1 MRLRTVTAGPALT
14 VFAAA
19 ALTLSALPA
28 AASSGVR
35 TSGSSAPAAGAA
47 LAAPPTVS
55 VTNVNGHLQQL
66 QSFATGN
73 GGNRTTGTA
82 GHTATTT
89 YLQQKLQAAGF
100 TVTVQTCTTCSG
112 SAKNIIA
119 DWPGGDTA
127 NTYMFGA
134 HSDSVSAGPGIND
147 DGSGTATLL
156 EAALQLAANHPA
168 MTNHLRFGWWAGEE
182 QGLIGS
188 KFYVNS
194 LSSAQRSA
202 IKAYG
207 TFDMVASPNGGYFVT
222 GTDPIAVKLRE
233 YFTSINVPTETSTE
247 CCSDDGS
254 FRNAGIPSSINSTG
268 ASFTKTSA
276 QVAKWGGTA
285 GQAYDSCYHKACD
298 SYPSNINTTSLGRWA
313 NAQEYALWTLT
324 TGTSTAN
331 DFSLSLSS
339 SAGAVNPGS
348 SATATVNTATT
359 AGSAQTVTLTSSG
372 APAGVSVSFSPA
384 SVTSGG
390 SSTMTV
396 ATTTA
401 AAPGSYTI
409 TVTGTGS
416 AVHTASYTL
425 TVNGTGGCAGA
436 GQKLGNPGFES
447 GTTPWTAST
456 GVIGANTGE
465 GAPRTGTRDA
475 WLDGYGSTH
484 TDTLSQSVTLPAGC
498 GSYTFSFYL
507 KISTAETTTSSQY
520 DKLTVQAGTT
530 TLQVFSNLNAGAYT
544 LHSYNLAAFDGQ
556 TVTLRFTGTEDSSL
570 KTSFVIDDTALTV
583 S

>member
-1 MRLRTVTAGPALT
+1 M
-14 VFAAA
+14 VFG
-19 ALTLSALPA
+19 ALPA
-28 AASSGVR
+28 AASAAVR
-35 TSGSSAPAAGAA
+35 SAGSTVAAGASR
-47 LAAPPTVS
+47 LAAPPAVD
-55 VTNVNGHLQQL
+55 VGNVNAHLQQL
-66 QSFATGN
+66 QTFASSN
-73 GGNRTTGTA
+73 GGNRAAGTA

-100 TVTVQTCTTCSG
+100 SVTAQTCTTCNG

-119 DWPGGDTA
+119 DWPGGDTGS
-127 NTYMFGA
+127 TYMFGA

-147 DGSGTATLL
+147 DGSGSATLL
-156 EAALQLAANHPA
+156 EAALQLAANHPT
-168 MTNHLRFGWWAGEE
+168 MTHHLRFGWWAGEE

-194 LSSAQRSA
+194 LTSAQKSA

-207 TFDMVASPNGGYFVT
+207 TFDMVASTNGGYFVT
-222 GTDPIAVKLRE
+222 GTDDIAGKLRE
-233 YFTSINVPTETSTE
+233 YFSSINVPTETSTE

-268 ASFTKTSA
+268 ASYTKTSA
-276 QVAKWGGTA
+276 QVTKWGGTA

-298 SYPSNINTTSLGRWA
+298 TYPSNINTTSLGRWA
-313 NAQEYALWTLT
+313 NAEEYAIWTLT
-324 TGTSTAN
+324 TGTPAAD
-331 DFSLSLSS
+331 DFSLSLAPAAS
-339 SAGAVNPGS
+339 GVNPGS
-348 SATATVNTATT
+348 SATSTVTTATT
-359 AGSAQTVTLTSSG
+359 SGSAQAVTLTSSG

-396 ATTTA
+396 ATTTF

-416 AVHTASYTL
+416 ATHSASYTL
-425 TVNGTGGCAGA
+425 TVNGTGGCTGA
-436 GQKLGNPGFES
+436 GQKLGNPGFETA
-447 GTTPWTAST
+447 TTPWTAST
-456 GVIGANTGE
+456 GVIGANTGD

-475 WLDGYGSTH
+475 WLDGYGTTH
-484 TDTLSQSVTLPAGC
+484 TDTLSQTVTLPAGC
-498 GSYTFSFYL
+498 SAYTLSFYL
-507 KISTAETTTSSQY
+507 KVSTAETTTTSQY
-520 DKLTVQAGTT
+520 DKLTVQVGGT

-544 LHSYNLAAFDGQ
+544 QRSYDLSAFAGQ
-556 TVTLRFTGTEDSSL
+556 TVTLTFTGAEDSSL
-570 KTSFVIDDTALTV
+570 QTSFVIDDTALTV